1 MLRPLSC
8 IAALAA
14 VLPTVQAETIWA
26 RGVSEQS
33 GWVDI
38 NKAVTPDGKA
48 WANATEGGMCYAAA
62 AANLI
67 VWWQAQYCNI
77 PTGTPNTQEAVWST
91 YVQYANH
98 GGGQAS
104 CALQWWFSGSYNGP
118 VFSPKNTLLNPRQEL
133 YYNQEAVNTTLEQF
147 ICYKGGTSLVEAAN
161 AEGGLSAS
169 IVNAFKEGKGL
180 AIGLSGIS
188 HTVTLW
194 GVEVDATTQTITKL
208 WLTDSDDIRADLGNY
223 TSPAIFPV
231 DVKTRKARINNQ
243 PIVTLQITGND
254 GNRGFKNAYITALYG
269 IDPAVTNAPIW
280 GLQAR

>member
-1 MLRPLSC
+1 MFRSLFC
-8 IAALAA
+8 IALLAA
-14 VLPTVQAETIWA
+14 SVSTTQAETVWA
-26 RGVSEQS
+26 RGVSEKG

-48 WANATEGGMCYAAA
+48 WANPTEGGMCYAAG

-67 VWWQAQYCNI
+67 VWWQAQYSNI
-77 PTGTPNTQEAVWST
+77 PANAPNTQESVWRT

-104 CALQWWFSGSYNGP
+104 CALQWWFSGSYNSP

-133 YYNQEAVNTTLEQF
+133 YFNQEAVNTTLDQF
-147 ICYKGGTSLVEAAN
+147 ICFKGGTSLVEMAK
-161 AEGGLSAS
+161 AEGGLSTGL
-169 IVNAFKEGKGL
+169 VNAFKEGKGL

-194 GVEVDATTQTITKL
+194 GVEVDAATQTITKL

-223 TSPAIFPV
+223 TAPALFSV
-231 DVKTRKARINNQ
+231 SVKPRKARINNQ

-269 IDPAVTNAPIW
+269 VDPAVTNAPIW